1 MPNSSPE
8 TVKIISITLDGKN
21 PARNQLRLV
30 VYPIIYR
37 VSYIPGG
44 AGYQPSTLGSL
55 GIPEPP
61 RKKKVSSHPAGDEFC
76 ASWVVETCIPWRHK
90 GFYLVVRKDLKLP
103 SLGPLGSCF
112 LRKNAWQKVLFFFW
126 GAKNSQKKQ
135 VLLNQNM
142 GHLVS
147 RGVPGKLILPLSL
160 EEVWFW
166 KVWTQTLVR
175 WV

>member
-61 RKKKVSSHPAGDEFC
+61 RKKNVSSHPAGDEFC

-90 GFYLVVRKDLKLP
+90 GFFSRRKRFKIPIPWALGLLFLKEKCVTKSPIL
-103 SLGPLGSCF
+103 F
-112 LRKNAWQKVLFFFW
+112 LRSEKLT
-126 GAKNSQKKQ
+126 KKT
-135 VLLNQNM
+135 
-142 GHLVS
+142 GPFESKHGS
-147 RGVPGKLILPLSL
+147 FG
-160 EEVWFW
+160 F
-166 KVWTQTLVR
+166 
-175 WV
+175 